1 MKKILMICVVIL
13 AFLVVGLVVGYKVGK
28 GDAPEPEVKV
38 ITKTVD
44 REVEVEKKV
53 DVTNEFVEEKL
64 SNIGELATLDVQY
77 MGIIR
82 IEDSEGVSYINK
94 VGYSMLYTVDA
105 RIGIQ
110 FDDIKVAVSDDA
122 VTVTIP
128 DAEVLSRHADGTTLQ
143 FFDEKWA
150 LFKSNELNDVPAA
163 IALAEENFD
172 EQSEQIESYL
182 TTAKSRAELA
192 VRSLLEG
199 AIGEKELIIK

>member
-1 MKKILMICVVIL
+1 MKKVFSLILGVIFCL
-13 AFLVVGLVVGYKVGK
+13 LIGLVGGYHVGK
-28 GDAPEPEVKV
+28 MDAPEPEVKV

-64 SNIGELATLDVQY
+64 TNIGELSTLDVQY

-82 IEDSEGVSYINK
+82 VEDHEGVSYINK

-110 FDDIKVAVSDDA
+110 FDDIQVSVSDDA

-128 DAEVLSRHADGTTLQ
+128 DAEVLSRHVDGTTLQ

-150 LFKSNELNDVPAA
+150 LFKSNELNDVTAA
-163 IALAEENFD
+163 ITLAEENFD

-182 TTAKSRAELA
+182 KTAKSRAELS

>member
-1 MKKILMICVVIL
+1 MKKIFSLVMTVIL
-13 AFLVVGLVVGYKVGK
+13 CLAIGLVFGYRVGK
-28 GDAPEPEVKV
+28 MDAPEPEVKV

-44 REVEVEKKV
+44 REVERKV
-53 DVTNEFVEEKL
+53 NVTNEFVEEKL
-64 SNIGELATLDVQY
+64 SNIGELSTLDVQY

-82 IEDSEGVSYINK
+82 VEDSEGVSYINK

-110 FDDIKVAVSDDA
+110 FDDIEVTVTDDT

-150 LFKSNELNDVPAA
+150 LFKSNELNDVPDA

-172 EQSEQIESYL
+172 SQSEQIESYL
-182 TTAKSRAELA
+182 KTAKSRAELS

-199 AIGEKELIIK
+199 AIGEKELVIQ

>member
-1 MKKILMICVVIL
+1 MKRVVSVFFVVII
-13 AFLVVGLVVGYKVGK
+13 FLLIGLVIGYRIGK
-28 GDAPEPEVKV
+28 ADAPEPEVKV

-64 SNIGELATLDVQY
+64 TNIGELSTLDVQY

-82 IEDSEGVSYINK
+82 VEDHEGVSYINK

-110 FDDIKVAVSDDA
+110 FDDIQVSVSDDA

-128 DAEVLSRHADGTTLQ
+128 EAEVLSRHVDGTTLQ

-150 LFKSNELNDVPAA
+150 LFKSNELNDVTAA
-163 IALAEENFD
+163 ITLAEENFD
-172 EQSEQIESYL
+172 EQSEQIGSYL
-182 TTAKSRAELA
+182 KTAKSRAELS
-192 VRSLLEG
+192 VRTLLEG